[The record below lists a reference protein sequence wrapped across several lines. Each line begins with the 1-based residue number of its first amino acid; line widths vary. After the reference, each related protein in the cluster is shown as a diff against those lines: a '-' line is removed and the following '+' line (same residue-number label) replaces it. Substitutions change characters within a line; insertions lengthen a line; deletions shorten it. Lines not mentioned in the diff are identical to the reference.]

1 MNKMLQSKKRGS
13 AIPLAV
19 VAVVILLAMG
29 TGLLSLGLHSRIIS
43 IRTASDIAARSAA
56 DAGLIKALFEMNE
69 KLKVKPWDGSS
80 LPLGTNISLPNCD
93 AVFSYTVTGDL
104 SSGYTVESTGIFN
117 ETQRTVSCTLQLQ
130 GPFEAAIFTKDGMQL
145 NNSAVVDWYNYTE
158 DDKIMQIGTNNT
170 ASGSVVLRNSA
181 TVYGDVVVGM
191 GGDPGVVINDY
202 GATVT
207 GDTRALTERYVMQPV
222 TVPEWLQ
229 SLPSSGPIQN
239 DTTITNSGKYSSIDL
254 GNSETSE
261 TVTIRGDITLY
272 ITGDIILGNSA
283 ELGIENI
290 ENDAS
295 SLVLYLGGDF
305 EGKNSSAVNNLTKDA
320 KKLKIYGLDS
330 CENMRFKNSTDF
342 HGTIYAP
349 NADVVMD
356 NSANIYGS
364 VISKSFEQKNSGT
377 FNYDV
382 LLRDVSINDKAV
394 YFTITNWHE

>member
-56 DAGLIKALFEMNE
+56 DAGLIMALFEMNE
-69 KLKVKPWDGSS
+69 KLKVEPWDGSS

-117 ETQRTVSCTLQLQ
+117 QAQRTVSCTLQLQ
-130 GPFEAAIFTKDGMQL
+130 GPFEAAIFTEEGMEL
-145 NNSAVVDWYNYTE
+145 KNSAVVDWYNYTE
-158 DDKIMQIGTNNT
+158 DDKIMQIGTNSI
-170 ASGSVVLRNSA
+170 APGSVGLRNSA
-181 TVYGDVVVGM
+181 TVYGDLVVGM
-191 GGDPGVVINDY
+191 GGDPSVVIDDY
-202 GATVT
+202 GATIT
-207 GDTRALTERYVMQPV
+207 GDIRALTERYVMQPV
-222 TVPEWLQ
+222 TVPEWLE
-229 SLPSSGPIQN
+229 SLPSSGAIPNDTN
-239 DTTITNSGKYSSIDL
+239 DTTIITSARYSSIDL
-254 GNSETSE
+254 GNSET
-261 TVTIRGDITLY
+261 VTISGGDITLY

-283 ELGIENI
+283 ELGIEN
-290 ENDAS
+290 DA

-305 EGKNSSAVNNLTKDA
+305 EGKNSSTINNETQDPQ
-320 KKLKIYGLDS
+320 KLKIYGLDS
-330 CENMRFKNSTDF
+330 CVTIRFKNSTDF
-342 HGTIYAP
+342 YGAIYAP

-364 VISKSFEQKNSGT
+364 VISKSFDQRNSGT

-382 LLRDVSINDKAV
+382 TLRDVSINDEAV

>member
-1 MNKMLQSKKRGS
+1 MNKLLQSKKRGS

-19 VAVVILLAMG
+19 VAVLILLAMG
-29 TGLLSLGLHSRIIS
+29 TGLLSLGLHSRINS

-69 KLKVKPWDGSS
+69 KLKVEPWNDSS

-104 SSGYTVESTGIFN
+104 SSGYTVESTGISGQA
-117 ETQRTVSCTLQLQ
+117 QRTVSCTLQLQ
-130 GPFEAAIFTKDGMQL
+130 GPFEAAIFTENGMEL
-145 NNSAVVDWYNYTE
+145 NNSAVVDWYNNTE

-222 TVPEWLQ
+222 TVPEWLE
-229 SLPSSGPIQN
+229 SLPSSGIIPD
-239 DTTITNSGKYSSIDL
+239 DTDDTITASARYSSIDL
-254 GNSETSE
+254 GNSET
-261 TVTIRGDITLY
+261 VTISGDITLY
-272 ITGDIILGNSA
+272 ITGGIILGNSA
-283 ELGIENI
+283 ELGIE
-290 ENDAS
+290 EGAS
-295 SLVLYLGGDF
+295 LTLYLGGDF
-305 EGKNSSAVNNLTKDA
+305 EGKNSSAVNNLTEDA
-320 KKLKIYGLDS
+320 KQLQIYGLDS
-330 CENMRFKNSTDF
+330 CETIQFKNSSDF
-342 HGTIYAP
+342 YGAIYAP
-349 NADVVMD
+349 NADVVMN

-364 VISKSFEQKNSGT
+364 VVSKSFDQRNSGT

-382 LLRDVSINDKAV
+382 MLRDVSINDEAV

>member
-1 MNKMLQSKKRGS
+1 MKKLLQSKKRGS

-80 LPLGTNISLPNCD
+80 LPQATNISLPNCD

-117 ETQRTVSCTLQLQ
+117 QAQRTVSCTLQLQ
-130 GPFEAAIFTKDGMQL
+130 GPFEAAIFTKDGIQL
-145 NNSAVVDWYNYTE
+145 NNSAVVDWYNNTE

-181 TVYGDVVVGM
+181 IVCGDVVVGM
-191 GGDPGVVINDY
+191 GGDPSVVINDY

-207 GDTRALTERYVMQPV
+207 GDTRALTERYVMQPI
-222 TVPEWLQ
+222 TVPEWLE
-229 SLPSSGPIQN
+229 SLSSSGAIPNDTN
-239 DTTITNSGKYSSIDL
+239 DTTITTSARYSSIDL
-254 GNSETSE
+254 GNSET
-261 TVTIRGDITLY
+261 VTISGGDIILY

-283 ELGIENI
+283 ELGIEN
-290 ENDAS
+290 DA

-305 EGKNSSAVNNLTKDA
+305 EGKNSSTINNETQDPQ
-320 KKLKIYGLDS
+320 KLKIYCLDS
-330 CENMRFKNSTDF
+330 CENMRFKNSGDF
-342 HGTIYAP
+342 YGAIYAP

-364 VISKSFEQKNSGT
+364 VISKSFDQRNSGT

-382 LLRDVSINDKAV
+382 TLRDVSINDEAV

>member
-1 MNKMLQSKKRGS
+1 MNKMLHSKKRGS

-80 LPLGTNISLPNCD
+80 LPLATNISLPNCD

-117 ETQRTVSCTLQLQ
+117 RAQRTVSCTLQLQ
-130 GPFEAAIFTKDGMQL
+130 GPFEAAIFTKDGIQL
-145 NNSAVVDWYNYTE
+145 NNSAVVDWYNNTE
-158 DDKIMQIGTNNT
+158 DDKIMQIGTNNI

-181 TVYGDVVVGM
+181 IVCGDVVVGM
-191 GGDPGVVINDY
+191 GGDPSVVINDY

-207 GDTRALTERYVMQPV
+207 GDTRALTERYVMQPI
-222 TVPEWLQ
+222 TVPEWLE
-229 SLPSSGPIQN
+229 SLSSSGAIPNDTN
-239 DTTITNSGKYSSIDL
+239 DTTITTSARYSSIDL
-254 GNSETSE
+254 GNSD
-261 TVTIRGDITLY
+261 TVTISGGDIILY

-283 ELGIENI
+283 ELGIEN
-290 ENDAS
+290 DA

-305 EGKNSSAVNNLTKDA
+305 EGKNSSTINNETQDPQ
-320 KKLKIYGLDS
+320 KLKIYCLDS
-330 CENMRFKNSTDF
+330 CENMRFKNSGDF
-342 HGTIYAP
+342 YGAIYAP

-364 VISKSFEQKNSGT
+364 VISKSFEQRNSAT

-382 LLRDVSINDKAV
+382 TLRDVSINDEAV

>member
-19 VAVVILLAMG
+19 VAVLILLAMG

-56 DAGLIKALFEMNE
+56 DAGLIKALFDMNE
-69 KLKVKPWDGSS
+69 KLKVGPWNDSS

-104 SSGYTVESTGIFN
+104 SSGYTVESTGTFN
-117 ETQRTVSCTLQLQ
+117 QTQKTVGCTLQLQ
-130 GPFEAAIFTKDGMQL
+130 GPFEAAIFTENGMQL

-191 GGDPGVVINDY
+191 DGDPSVVINDY

-207 GDTRALTERYVMQPV
+207 GDTRALTERYVIQPV
-222 TVPEWLQ
+222 TVPEWLE
-229 SLPSSGPIQN
+229 SLPSSGAIPNDTN
-239 DTTITNSGKYSSIDL
+239 DTTITTSARYSSIDL
-254 GNSETSE
+254 GNSET
-261 TVTIRGDITLY
+261 VTISGDITLY

-283 ELGIENI
+283 ELGIEN
-290 ENDAS
+290 DA

-305 EGKNSSAVNNLTKDA
+305 EGRNSSVINNKTQDA
-320 KKLKIYGLDS
+320 HRLKIYGLDS
-330 CENMRFKNSTDF
+330 CENMRFKNSSDF
-342 HGTIYAP
+342 YGAIYAP

-364 VISKSFEQKNSGT
+364 VVSKSFEQRNSGT

-382 LLRDVSINDKAV
+382 TLRDVSINDEAV

>member
-1 MNKMLQSKKRGS
+1 M
-13 AIPLAV
+13 V
-19 VAVVILLAMG
+19 VVIILLAMG
-29 TGLLSLGLHSRIIS
+29 TGLLNLGLHSRIIS
-43 IRTASDIAARSAA
+43 IRTASDIAARCAA

-69 KLKVKPWDGSS
+69 KLKAGPWDDST
-80 LPLGTNISLPNCD
+80 LPFGTNISLPNCD

-117 ETQRTVSCTLQLQ
+117 QAQRTVSCTLQLQ
-130 GPFEAAIFTKDGMQL
+130 GPFEAAIFTEDGMQL
-145 NNSAVVDWYNYTE
+145 NNSAVVDWYNNTE

-207 GDTRALTERYVMQPV
+207 GDTCALTERYVMLPI
-222 TVPEWLQ
+222 TVPEWLE
-229 SLPSSGPIQN
+229 SLSSSGAIPNDTN
-239 DTTITNSGKYSSIDL
+239 DTTITTSARYSSIDL
-254 GNSETSE
+254 GKSE
-261 TVTIRGDITLY
+261 TVTISGDITLY

-283 ELGIENI
+283 ELGIEN
-290 ENDAS
+290 DAS
-295 SLVLYLGGDF
+295 LILYLGGDF
-305 EGKNSSAVNNLTKDA
+305 EGRNSSVINNKTQDA
-320 KKLKIYGLDS
+320 HRLKIYGLDN

-342 HGTIYAP
+342 YGAIYAP

-364 VISKSFEQKNSGT
+364 VVSKSFEQKNSAT

-382 LLRDVSINDKAV
+382 TLRDVSISDEAV

>member
-1 MNKMLQSKKRGS
+1 MNKMRHSKKRGS

-19 VAVVILLAMG
+19 VVVMILLAMG

-69 KLKVKPWDGSS
+69 KLKVEPWNDSS
-80 LPLGTNISLPNCD
+80 LPQATNISLPNCD

-104 SSGYTVESTGIFN
+104 GSGYTVESTGIFN

-158 DDKIMQIGTNNT
+158 DDKIMQIGTNSI

-181 TVYGDVVVGM
+181 NVNGDVLVGM
-191 GGDPGVVINDY
+191 GGEPSVVINNY

-222 TVPEWLQ
+222 TVPEWLE
-229 SLPSSGPIQN
+229 SLPSSGAIPNDTN
-239 DTTITNSGKYSSIDL
+239 DTTITTSARYSSIDL
-254 GNSETSE
+254 GNSET
-261 TVTIRGDITLY
+261 VTISGGDIILY
-272 ITGDIILGNSA
+272 ITGDITLGNSA
-283 ELGIENI
+283 ELGIEN
-290 ENDAS
+290 NAS
-295 SLVLYLGGDF
+295 LILYLGGDF
-305 EGKNSSAVNNLTKDA
+305 EGKNSSAVNNETKDP
-320 KKLKIYGLDS
+320 KSLQIYGLDS
-330 CENMRFKNSTDF
+330 CETIQFKNSTDLY
-342 HGTIYAP
+342 GTIYAP

-364 VISKSFEQKNSGT
+364 VVSKSFEQRNSAT

-382 LLRDVSINDKAV
+382 SLREVSINNEAV

>member
-1 MNKMLQSKKRGS
+1 MNKIRHSKKRGS

-19 VAVVILLAMG
+19 VAVMILLAMG

-69 KLKVKPWDGSS
+69 KLKVKPWNDSS
-80 LPLGTNISLPNCD
+80 LPFGTNISLPNCD

-117 ETQRTVSCTLQLQ
+117 QAQRTVSCTLQLQ
-130 GPFEAAIFTKDGMQL
+130 GPFEAAIFTENGMEL
-145 NNSAVVDWYNYTE
+145 NNSAVVDWYNNTE

-170 ASGSVVLRNSA
+170 TSGSVVLRNSA

-191 GGDPGVVINDY
+191 GGDPGIVINDY

-222 TVPEWLQ
+222 TVPEWLE
-229 SLPSSGPIQN
+229 SLPSLGTIN
-239 DTTITNSGKYSSIDL
+239 ENTTITTSARYSSIDL
-254 GNSETSE
+254 GNSEGDSESE
-261 TVTIRGDITLY
+261 TVTISGGKIILY
-272 ITGDIILGNSA
+272 ITGDITLGNSA
-283 ELGIENI
+283 ELGIEN
-290 ENDAS
+290 NAS
-295 SLVLYLGGDF
+295 LILYLGGDF
-305 EGKNSSAVNNLTKDA
+305 EGKNSSTVNNETQDPQ
-320 KKLKIYGLDS
+320 KLKIYGLDS
-330 CENMRFKNSTDF
+330 CENMRFKNSSAF
-342 HGTIYAP
+342 YGAIYAP

-364 VISKSFEQKNSGT
+364 VVSKSFDQRNSGT

-382 LLRDVSINDKAV
+382 TLREVSINDEAV

>member
-1 MNKMLQSKKRGS
+1 MNKLLQSKKRGS
-13 AIPLAV
+13 ALPLAV

-69 KLKVKPWDGSS
+69 KLKVEPWDGSS
-80 LPLGTNISLPNCD
+80 LPQATNISLPNCD

-117 ETQRTVSCTLQLQ
+117 QAQRTVSCTLQLR

-145 NNSAVVDWYNYTE
+145 NNSAVVDWYNNTE
-158 DDKIMQIGTNNT
+158 DDKIMQIGTNST

-191 GGDPGVVINDY
+191 GGDPGIVINDY

-207 GDTRALTERYVMQPV
+207 GDTRALTERYVMQPI
-222 TVPEWLQ
+222 TVPEWLE
-229 SLPSSGPIQN
+229 SLPSSGAIQD
-239 DTTITNSGKYSSIDL
+239 DTIISTSARYSSIDL
-254 GNSETSE
+254 GNSET
-261 TVTIRGDITLY
+261 VTISNGDIILY
-272 ITGDIILGNSA
+272 ITGDISLGNSA
-283 ELGIENI
+283 ELGIEN
-290 ENDAS
+290 DAS
-295 SLVLYLGGDF
+295 LILYLGGNF
-305 EGKNSSAVNNLTKDA
+305 EGKNSSTVNNETQDA
-320 KKLKIYGLDS
+320 QRLKIYGLDS
-330 CENMRFKNSTDF
+330 CQTIRFKNSSDLY
-342 HGTIYAP
+342 GAIYAP
-349 NADVVMD
+349 SADVVMD

-364 VISKSFEQKNSGT
+364 IVSKSFDQRNSGT

-382 LLRDVSINDKAV
+382 MLRDVSINDEAV